1 MTRRQEIIKILKKKQ
16 TSAQDL
22 ANYFKVEL
30 KEIIE
35 DLEHIKLTVKDKLKI
50 FPAQCKMCGFL
61 FKERS
66 RIKRPSKCP
75 RCRHERIEAAL
86 FRII

>member
-1 MTRRQEIIKILKKKQ
+1 MTRRQEIIKILEKEQ

-22 ANYFKVEL
+22 ANQFKVEL

-35 DLEHIKLTVKDKLKI
+35 DLEHIKLTVKNRLKV

-66 RIKRPSKCP
+66 KIKRPSKCP

-86 FRII
+86 FRIE